1 MGGLLGWIP
10 PLIIWLVKKGESSFI
25 DDNGKEALNFQITI
39 AIANVVAFMLVFVII
54 GFFLLMALNVFNIVI
69 VIIAA
74 IKANEGQK
82 YRYPVCLRLIK

>member
-39 AIANVVAFMLVFVII
+39 AITNVVAFMLVFVII

>member
-1 MGGLLGWIP
+1 MLGWIP